1 MIVNRWLCLLKV
13 YFSEKKSRGTAERQ
27 EEPSFV
33 GPFIP
38 TLDAFV
44 YKHPGSARYT
54 VEFHKESYNSNVRS
68 PKNYFHSW
76 NYIRIIV
83 QLFLSVYVQL
93 LFRIRNYIYKLNC
106 IDTLQYL

>member
-1 MIVNRWLCLLKV
+1 MVV
-13 YFSEKKSRGTAERQ
+13 FTGEKKSRGTAERQ

-44 YKHPGSARYT
+44 YNLGSARYT
-54 VEFHKESYNSNVRS
+54 VESHKESYNSNVRS

-76 NYIRIIV
+76 NYIKIIV

-93 LFRIRNYIYKLNC
+93 LFWIRNYVYKLNY